1 MQDIE
6 HALGRKK
13 YICVVSAEW
22 EDCPEHVPC
31 YKISLGIRDLQRLPP
46 SRGDLAIF
54 PRTAEINGRE
64 WKKWVKAKGC
74 WKTGFPVTKSWCCKG
89 FWSQPRFQPGK
100 EGFCTLTGVTADW
113 FSLSAVRLRRATG
126 RSELRAG
133 SGGGRPLSPAL
144 PGTPPA
150 SVCRAPGGGRRAG
163 LNGDSADDSSNEWW
177 QRRTRKWLEDYC
189 RRRDKI

>member
-31 YKISLGIRDLQRLPP
+31 YKISLGIRDLQCLPP

-133 SGGGRPLSPAL
+133 GGGGGPSAQRSLAHLPLVSVV
-144 PGTPPA
+144 PPVEA
-150 SVCRAPGGGRRAG
+150 GERDWTVTVRMTAVMNDDNGGLG
-163 LNGDSADDSSNEWW
+163 ND
-177 QRRTRKWLEDYC
+177 
-189 RRRDKI
+189 